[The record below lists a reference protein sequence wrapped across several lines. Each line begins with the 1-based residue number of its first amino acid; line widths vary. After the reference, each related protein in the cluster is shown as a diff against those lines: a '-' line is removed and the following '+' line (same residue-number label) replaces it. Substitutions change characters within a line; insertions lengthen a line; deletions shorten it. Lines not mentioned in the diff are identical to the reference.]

1 MAHLGLQPIS
11 NILGSKDT
19 QSLQLWLKRVGA
31 SMPDIST
38 VERKIMENQK
48 KQFVPLEMKGRMTKN
63 TYKKQGSSE
72 PDWKGSFMYQ
82 GQVLTFGAWENDAG
96 FGIYYNIK
104 LNDPN
109 WKKQQQQY
117 PKEVNSYPK
126 DSDVP
131 F

>member
-1 MAHLGLQPIS
+1 MAHSGLQPIS
-11 NILGSKDT
+11 NILGSKDI

-48 KQFVPLEMKGRMTKN
+48 KPPFVPLEMKGRMTKN

-72 PDWKGSFMYQ
+72 PDWKGSFMYE
-82 GQVLTFGAWENDAG
+82 GQVITFGT
-96 FGIYYNIK
+96 YYNIK

-109 WKKQQQQY
+109 WNKQQQQY
-117 PKEVNSYPK
+117 PKEVKSSYPK

>member
-1 MAHLGLQPIS
+1 MAHSGLLPIS
-11 NILGSKDT
+11 NILGSKDIP
-19 QSLQLWLKRVGA
+19 SLQLWLKRVGA

-63 TYKKQGSSE
+63 TYKKQGSTE
-72 PDWKGSFMYQ
+72 PDWKGTFMYQ
-82 GQVLTFGAWENDAG
+82 GQVITFGAWENDAG
-96 FGIYYNIK
+96 FGPYYNIK
-104 LNDPN
+104 INDPN
-109 WKKQQQQY
+109 WNKQKQQY

>member
-1 MAHLGLQPIS
+1 
-11 NILGSKDT
+11 
-19 QSLQLWLKRVGA
+19 
-31 SMPDIST
+31 MPDIST

-63 TYKKQGSSE
+63 TYKKQGSTE
-72 PDWKGSFMYQ
+72 PDWKGTFMYQ
-82 GQVLTFGAWENDAG
+82 GQVITFGAWENDAG
-96 FGIYYNIK
+96 FGPYYNIK
-104 LNDPN
+104 INDPN
-109 WKKQQQQY
+109 WNKQKQQY

>member
-1 MAHLGLQPIS
+1 MAHSGLQPIS

-38 VERKIMENQK
+38 VERKIMEQQK
-48 KQFVPLEMKGRMTKN
+48 PKFVPLEMKGRMTKN
-63 TYKKQGSSE
+63 AFKKNDKE
-72 PDWKGSFMYQ
+72 PDWKGSFMYK
-82 GQVLTFGAWENDAG
+82 GEIINFGAWQNDAG
-96 FGIYYNIK
+96 HGPYFNLKI
-104 LNDPN
+104 NDPN
-109 WKKQQQQY
+109 WNKQQKQY
-117 PKEVNSYPK
+117 PREVSNYPS

>member
-1 MAHLGLQPIS
+1 MAHSGLQPIS

-38 VERKIMENQK
+38 VERKIMEQQK
-48 KQFVPLEMKGRMTKN
+48 PKFVPLEMKGRMTKN
-63 TYKKQGSSE
+63 AYKKNDKE
-72 PDWKGSFMYQ
+72 PDWKGSFMYK
-82 GQVLTFGAWENDAG
+82 GEIINFGAWQNDAG
-96 FGIYYNIK
+96 HGPYFNLKI
-104 LNDPN
+104 NDPN
-109 WKKQQQQY
+109 WNKQQQQY
-117 PKEVNSYPK
+117 PREVNTYPK